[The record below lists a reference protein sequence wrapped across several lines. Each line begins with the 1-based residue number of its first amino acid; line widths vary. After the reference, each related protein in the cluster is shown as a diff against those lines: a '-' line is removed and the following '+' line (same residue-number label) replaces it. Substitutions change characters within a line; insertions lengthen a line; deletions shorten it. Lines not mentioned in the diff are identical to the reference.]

1 MVLGVSIIIC
11 CYNSAQELP
20 QTLQNLVLQQVSA
33 DVPWEVVIIDN
44 ASTDATAKVA
54 QSLWPNSAPAPL
66 RIVHESNLGLI
77 NARYRALSEAQYEIL
92 SFIDDDNWI
101 CSNWVQTVSE
111 LMSHNSEIGACG
123 SHNIPAFDGEKPWWF
138 DLSSRSYAVGK
149 QGPDEGGDITG
160 SRGRLIGAGLTIR
173 KCAWQQLVD
182 KGFNSLLVGCQG
194 KALNRGEDTELTF
207 ALVLAGWRIWYEPRL
222 TLQHHLQA
230 ERLQWSYLRRLRRN
244 GGKATIGFDPYRF
257 AFEEK
262 GSEHHISFW
271 WNVTKKSDQKFE
283 RQVWYFQ
290 VVSVLKELLWTP
302 MKLFTSFFRPMEG
315 SLDVLKIETKIGRL
329 LELLNNRRA
338 YDINIQSV
346 RNAAWRNKNLEHKIV
361 FMK

>member
-1 MVLGVSIIIC
+1 MNLGVSIIIC
-11 CYNSAQELP
+11 CFNSAQELP
-20 QTLQNLVLQQVSA
+20 QTLQKLALQQFSSV
-33 DVPWEVVIIDN
+33 VPWEVIVIDN
-44 ASTDATAKVA
+44 ASTDATAEVA
-54 QSLWPNSAPAPL
+54 QSLWPKSASAPL
-66 RIVHESNLGLI
+66 RIIYEPNLGLI
-77 NARYRALSEAQYEIL
+77 NARYRALAEAKYEIL
-92 SFIDDDNWI
+92 SFIDDDNWV

-111 LMSHNSEIGACG
+111 LMSQHPEIGACG
-123 SHNIPAFDGEKPWWF
+123 SHNIPVFDEEKPWWF

-149 QGPDEGGDITG
+149 QGPDQGGDITE

-207 ALVLAGWRIWYEPRL
+207 ALTLAGWRLWYEPRL

-257 AFEEK
+257 AFEER

-271 WNVTKKSDQKFE
+271 WNVTQKSEHKVE
-283 RQVWYFQ
+283 RQIWYFQ
-290 VVSVLKELLWTP
+290 AVSVLKELLRTP
-302 MKLFTSFFRPMEG
+302 IKLFTSFLCPMEG
-315 SLDVLKIETKIGRL
+315 NLDALKIETKIGRL
-329 LELLNNRRA
+329 IELLSSRTA
-338 YDINIQSV
+338 YDMNIQSV
-346 RNAAWRNKNLEHKIV
+346 KNASWRRKQSDQHMLLKQ
-361 FMK
+361 